1 MHGFTAGVAQD
12 VTRLVDASAA
22 KLAVDI
28 GGASGTLVHSLMSA
42 NPQLRGIILDLPDV
56 VPSAIAA
63 AAALGLTGGPV
74 FANVAAKWV
83 HSGPVGVLFD
93 AAALEPSLEETNRAR
108 AQLTPAPQPSL
119 TAVLTT
125 ILLPLALMMSRSLAD
140 AFPSWAKFSEKA

>member
-1 MHGFTAGVAQD
+1 MRTPERQFSTQS
-12 VTRLVDASAA
+12 LV
-22 KLAVDI
+22 
-28 GGASGTLVHSLMSA
+28 
-42 NPQLRGIILDLPDV
+42 GIPTGIL
-56 VPSAIAA
+56 
-63 AAALGLTGGPV
+63 GGPV

-140 AFPSWAKFSEKA
+140 AFPSGAKFSEKA